1 MFYTIEEMRMATKK
15 ATTKKPKSIQ
25 DALKLKMTVR
35 DEYKE
40 LAKSDIKVPPGA
52 VKNFVHNF

>member
-1 MFYTIEEMRMATKK
+1 MATKK